1 MSKID
6 YQYYTSN
13 RRMLCDEKSDTRLIY
28 LKYCKTMGA
37 ALSLEASDLPLM
49 DLSVAL
55 ESAGDDVCVLVWSS
69 DGLRRFQIFH
79 VI

>member
-1 MSKID
+1 
-6 YQYYTSN
+6 
-13 RRMLCDEKSDTRLIY
+13 
-28 LKYCKTMGA
+28 MGA